1 MGSHPINLVF
11 RFILEIA
18 ALIVMGI
25 WGWNQSDN
33 WSRYLLAALVPIFA
47 AVLWGVF
54 AVPDDPSRS
63 GKAPIPVRGTIRLA
77 LELAFFALAAS
88 ALNDLG
94 AVQLSWI
101 MAIAVTVH
109 YLLSMDRVNWLLRQ

>member
-18 ALIVMGI
+18 ALIVMGV
-25 WGWNQSDN
+25 WGWNQSDD
-33 WSRYLLAALVPIFA
+33 WPRYLLAALVPIFA

-77 LELAFFALAAS
+77 LELAFFAFAAS
-88 ALNDLG
+88 ALNELG
-94 AVQLSWI
+94 AVQLSWG